1 MSTGKMLLGV
11 LLFALVT
18 AVLYVW
24 GLRKSVN
31 QTTDLKRTL
40 LGRCG
45 SRVVTYLKKH
55 GTVTEAEIVRLIDGV
70 TAGEFWSRK
79 RLTVQEPE
87 KFAGQVIRFLLDEQY
102 MESAGGKTY
111 RLKP

>member
-1 MSTGKMLLGV
+1 MNAGKILLGV
-11 LLFALVT
+11 LLFALAT

-24 GLRKSVN
+24 GLRKSMD
-31 QTTDLKRTL
+31 QGADLTRIL
-40 LGRCG
+40 LSRCG
-45 SRVVTYLKKH
+45 SKVVGHLKKY
-55 GTVTEAEIVRLIDGV
+55 GTVTEAEIVRLINGV

-87 KFAGQVIRFLLDEQY
+87 KFAGQVIRFLLDQQY
-102 MESAGGKTY
+102 IESAGGKTY